1 MNHRFLFVFI
11 ALVCL
16 AGSAQAQMTDNQVM
30 EYVVQGLSAGKSQ
43 QQIGK
48 ELLIRGVSMSQIEKL
63 KKRYEESGAD
73 ITALSQGSDLRGT
86 TSASQSTMLGSQRSD
101 LFRDVSNDDSDRA
114 PSSQNG

>member
-1 MNHRFLFVFI
+1 M
-11 ALVCL
+11 VCL

-63 KKRYEESGAD
+63 
-73 ITALSQGSDLRGT
+73 
-86 TSASQSTMLGSQRSD
+86 
-101 LFRDVSNDDSDRA
+101 
-114 PSSQNG
+114 